1 MPDVT
6 TFLAFDSQA
15 EQAVELYVS
24 LFDNARIRKTMRG
37 EGGAVFS
44 LTFEILGQTFHAM
57 NGGPGFSF
65 ASGISLFVAC
75 DTQAQIDRYWT
86 TLVEGGKEVGCGWLV
101 DRFGVSWQI
110 VPRALESLLGD
121 ADRAK
126 AGRAMQAMMTMKKLD
141 IAALQSAHA
150 G

>member
-1 MPDVT
+1 MPTVT
-6 TFLAFDSQA
+6 TFLVFDSQA
-15 EQAVELYVS
+15 EQAAELYVS
-24 LFDNARIRKTMRG
+24 LFENGRIRKTTRG

-57 NGGPGFSF
+57 NGGPGFGF

-75 DTQAQIDRYWT
+75 DTQAEIDRYWT
-86 TLVEGGKEVGCGWLV
+86 KLTEGGKEVGCGWLV

-121 ADRAK
+121 ADRGK

-141 IAALQSAHA
+141 IAALQRAHA

>member
-15 EQAVELYVS
+15 EQAVQLYVS
-24 LFDNARIRKTMRG
+24 LFDNARIRKTTRG

-57 NGGPGFSF
+57 NGGPGFGF
-65 ASGISLFVAC
+65 APGISLFVAC
-75 DTQAQIDRYWT
+75 DTQAEIDRYWT
-86 TLVEGGKEVGCGWLV
+86 KLTEGGKEVGCGWLV

-110 VPRALESLLGD
+110 VPRTLESLSATRIGN
-121 ADRAK
+121 K
-126 AGRAMQAMMTMKKLD
+126 AGRMQAR
-141 IAALQSAHA
+141 
-150 G
+150 